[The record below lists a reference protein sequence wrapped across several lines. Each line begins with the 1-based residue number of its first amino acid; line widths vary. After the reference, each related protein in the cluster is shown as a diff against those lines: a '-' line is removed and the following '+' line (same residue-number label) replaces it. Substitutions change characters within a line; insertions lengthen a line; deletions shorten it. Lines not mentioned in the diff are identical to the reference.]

1 MEIALFK
8 ISSYLRPGEAT
19 HVARKELADR
29 WPAAAHRH
37 DYFEVFLIEKGATE
51 HWINGQREILSKG
64 HVVFIRPDDAHAF
77 CANPEEGCGIVN
89 VMVRADTATHLKQR
103 YPEEFRGR
111 FFDNPARGPDTYFL
125 QGPRMERAINVAQ
138 DLANSKLTLAR
149 VEEFLLTLAN
159 RVIDPVHR
167 LNSAAPR
174 WLIDA
179 CAAARSPEVFRA
191 GAAGFVAAAGRSHEH
206 VCRTCRD
213 VLGISP
219 STYINRLRIEH
230 AADLLARTTI
240 AIPDI
245 VADCGIENTSHFYRL
260 FGSHYGTTPRGYR
273 LRHQRNP
280 FETGT

>member
-213 VLGISP
+213 VLGDLTIDLHQPPAYRTRRRSARP
-219 STYINRLRIEH
+219 NHDRDTGHRCRLRNREH
-230 AADLLARTTI
+230 QPFLSSVRQSLRNHTARLPVKAPTE
-240 AIPDI
+240 P
-245 VADCGIENTSHFYRL
+245 V
-260 FGSHYGTTPRGYR
+260 
-273 LRHQRNP
+273 
-280 FETGT
+280 